1 MTHANIRNIALINVD
16 VHGGSR
22 TGGLVGDNG
31 LVIAASYV
39 TGSVSGTGKVGGLA
53 GDSFGG
59 RILTSYST
67 GSVTGTG
74 VVGGLVGGN
83 FGNTGTATDS
93 YWDTQT
99 SGQSESAGGEG
110 KTTSELQSPTGY
122 TGIYESWNLDLDG
135 VGDDLWDFGTASQYP
150 ALKPLELSLVEQ
162 RQ

>member
-1 MTHANIRNIALINVD
+1 M
-16 VHGGSR
+16 
-22 TGGLVGDNG
+22 
-31 LVIAASYV
+31 IAASYV
-39 TGSVSGTGKVGGLA
+39 TGSVSGTGKVGGTIIASYSTASVTSDGAVGGLA
-53 GDSFGG
+53 KSNFGG

-122 TGIYESWNLDLDG
+122 TEIYESWNLDLDG
-135 VGDDLWDFGTASQYP
+135 VGWSWRRPLG
-150 ALKPLELSLVEQ
+150 LRHGKPVSSAQTPRTQSRRTTPVATGLSPT
-162 RQ
+162 

>member
-39 TGSVSGTGKVGGLA
+39 TGSVSGTGKVGGTIIASYSTASVTSDGAVGGLA
-53 GDSFGG
+53 KSNFGG

-122 TGIYESWNLDLDG
+122 TEIYESWNLDLDG
-135 VGDDLWDFGTASQYP
+135 VGDDL
-150 ALKPLELSLVEQ
+150 
-162 RQ
+162 